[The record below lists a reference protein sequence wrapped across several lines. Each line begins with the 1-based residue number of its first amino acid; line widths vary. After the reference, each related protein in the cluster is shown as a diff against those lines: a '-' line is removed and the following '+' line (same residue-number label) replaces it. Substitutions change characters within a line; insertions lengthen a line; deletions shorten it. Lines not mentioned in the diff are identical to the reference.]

1 MAAAPFAALESRLN
15 QAAITRLSNAVADFN
30 GELVCGMFDTPNQ
43 LATVGQSGMASAQP
57 TLTVASA
64 DVPPRV
70 INTYYRWCFEP
81 FDAIDLQV
89 TVNGAAYKI
98 VGLEPDG
105 TGITRLVLE
114 LVSAP

>member
-1 MAAAPFAALESRLN
+1 MFVEDFSAFINTAEFAA
-15 QAAITRLSNAVADFN
+15 TCDFN
-30 GELVCGMFDTPNQ
+30 GAVVAAILDTASQ
-43 LATVGQSGMASAQP
+43 TSAVGQSGMASAQP

-81 FDAIDLQV
+81 FDSIDLQV

-114 LVSAP
+114 LVSTP